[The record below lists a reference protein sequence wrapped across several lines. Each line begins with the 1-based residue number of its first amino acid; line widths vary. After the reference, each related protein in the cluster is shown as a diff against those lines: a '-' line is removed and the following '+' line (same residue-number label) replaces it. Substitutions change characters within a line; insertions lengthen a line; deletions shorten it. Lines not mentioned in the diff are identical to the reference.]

1 MNTTNK
7 IPSGINIGADANETK
22 VKVAAMH
29 LNKRVQR
36 RCLGTELKND
46 SLKVSLT
53 NRADDIMLN
62 TERKKANSKTVTP
75 LFTNRSFVDI

>member
-1 MNTTNK
+1 LTTTKK
-7 IPSGINIGADANETK
+7 IPSGINIGAAANETK
-22 VKVAAMH
+22 DKVAAEH
-29 LNKRVQR
+29 LNNRVQR

-62 TERKKANSKTVTP
+62 TERKKENSKTVTP
-75 LFTNRSFVDI
+75 LFTNRSFVYI